1 MKKLLSIA
9 LALALLASI
18 GTTGALAAA
27 DLGGG
32 LGTEL
37 QNAGI
42 DVSGGASGESSGEAS
57 GASGEITVVM
67 PEEKEAVIVEG
78 SGPVTSASVE
88 PGQELRGP
96 NGEIVT
102 MTIDGVQTDIVEGE
116 TYTGNIYLTLTDED
130 TLMGPNMG
138 SAMAYW
144 LRAAEYYENGVLVES
159 KSVTDA
165 VGEDGSIVSVGTNFN
180 GVMIT
185 GDDCETSVGGY
196 DIDFTGWGENDMGG
210 VGAAVYAVGD
220 GLTANISDTTIR
232 TRGATRTAVF
242 TGGDSTV
249 NLNNLHVY
257 TYSGELPPGTGDL
270 NNMEVPWMLGLI
282 GDCRATNALGGTTTT
297 WTDSTVVAHDWGA
310 LSTDSLGAAYD
321 AGSHSGGH
329 VNLNVVNSY
338 IATIYSGYGA
348 YADGGAVDRF
358 IESTVDVADTALIM
372 TGKGEGTFRGSYVN
386 AGANAVMV
394 HAGGGGTINAEG
406 SLFRVGGTAFLIKDS
421 AMTVNI
427 DGSHFFFDGTASFDP
442 TLASAY
448 GLDLSDPIFERETY
462 DRALYNDL
470 TATNIVKVQHNADA
484 GSGSDAAQSPVVVN
498 VANCELEGDF
508 LNTCADVL
516 TVTTFMMG
524 NEVTRD
530 RPSRSLEVN
539 LSDSTVAGAISL
551 GEDTWDSNE
560 LVTVSGGVNDFQY
573 ASGTTLGF
581 FTDGE
586 HGLEL
591 TLTGSDWTVT
601 RDSYLTKLTLDDAS
615 SIEGVMTVDGEPVE
629 IAPGTYEGEI
639 IVSPLPDDG
648 VVTTVTDLA
657 GEVYLLLGDL
667 IKALGF

>member
-1 MKKLLSIA
+1 MRKLLSIVFVFA
-9 LALALLASI
+9 MLLSLGA
-18 GTTGALAAA
+18 TGALASG

-42 DVSGGASGESSGEAS
+42 DITGGASEEASGGASSGEFS
-57 GASGEITVVM
+57 VVM
-67 PEEKEAVIVEG
+67 PEEKEAVIVPA
-78 SGPVTSASVE
+78 SGPVDSVSVE
-88 PGQELRGP
+88 EGQELRGP
-96 NGEIVT
+96 SGEIVT
-102 MTIDGVQTDIVEGE
+102 MTIDGVQTDVAEGE
-116 TYTGNIYLTLTDED
+116 TYTGDIFLTLTDED
-130 TLMGPNMG
+130 TLIGPDMG
-138 SAMAYW
+138 SAKAYW
-144 LRAAEYYENGVLVES
+144 LRAAEYYRDGVLIGS
-159 KSVTDA
+159 KSVADA
-165 VGEDGSIVSVGTNFN
+165 VGADGSIVSVGTNFN

-185 GDDCETSVGGY
+185 GTDSDTSVGGY
-196 DIDFTGWGENDMGG
+196 DIDFTGWGRNDMGG
-210 VGAAVYAVGD
+210 VGAAIYAVGD
-220 GLTANISDTTIR
+220 GLTANISDTVIR

-249 NLNNLHVY
+249 NLNNVHVY

-297 WTDSTVVAHDWGA
+297 WTDSTIVAHDWGA
-310 LSTDSLGAAYD
+310 LSTDSLGPAYD
-321 AGSHSGGH
+321 AGSRSGGH

-338 IATIYSGYGA
+338 VATIYSGYGA
-348 YADGGAVDRF
+348 YADGAAQDRF

-372 TGKGEGTFRGSYVN
+372 TGAGEGTFRGSYVN
-386 AGANAVMV
+386 AGANAAMV
-394 HAGGGGTINAEG
+394 HAGGGGTINAAG

-427 DGSHFFFDGTASFDP
+427 DDCHIFFDGTAGFDP
-442 TLASAY
+442 ALASAY
-448 GLDLSDPIFERETY
+448 GLDLTDPIFDCETY
-462 DRALYNDL
+462 DRAKYNDL
-470 TATNIVKVQHNADA
+470 NAANIVKVQHNADA

-498 VANCELEGDF
+498 VSNCDLEGDF

-530 RPSRSLEVN
+530 RPSRSLELYVT
-539 LSDSTVAGAISL
+539 DSSITGAVSL
-551 GEDTWDSNE
+551 GEDVWDSSE
-560 LVTVSGGVNDFQY
+560 LVTVSGGVNDFRY

-581 FTDGE
+581 FTDGG

-601 RDSYLTKLTLDDAS
+601 RTSYLTKLTLDDAS
-615 SIEGVMTVDGEPVE
+615 SVEGVLTVNGEE
-629 IAPGTYEGEI
+629 IDAAPGTYEGEI
-639 IVSPLPDDG
+639 VVSPIPDDG
-648 VVTTVTDLA
+648 AVTTVTDLA

-667 IKALGF
+667 LRALGF